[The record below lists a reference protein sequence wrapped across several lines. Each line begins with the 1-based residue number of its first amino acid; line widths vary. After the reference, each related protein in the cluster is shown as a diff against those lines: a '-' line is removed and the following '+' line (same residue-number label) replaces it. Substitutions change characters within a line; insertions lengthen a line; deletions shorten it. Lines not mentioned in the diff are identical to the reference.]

1 MSKTFDYGFT
11 LPNGVQIVHG
21 EGALGKD
28 AFPPEVGI
36 PGRLYE
42 FSPGHASDPTT
53 PSFCGAQGCFEFT
66 VDVRMPRHVHLTRA
80 EEGKQCFVVEK
91 IFVPYGVGLAEL
103 GGQLFV
109 IPPRTLILIAAGVP
123 HTWTAC
129 PPGLNVTKALGLD
142 GQDKEIISDGRFMAV
157 YEYEEP
163 TAFSPTAQTHTL
175 RDSSEYVRCDDLH
188 SIRIPKLDVEQ
199 VLQRASFVWGRSV
212 KKPAVTLGE
221 KPSEFE
227 AVSRT

>member
-1 MSKTFDYGFT
+1 MSKTFEYGFA
-11 LPNGVQIVHG
+11 LPNGVHIVHG

-28 AFPPEVGI
+28 AFPPEVDI
-36 PGRLYE
+36 SGRLYE
-42 FSPGHASDPTT
+42 FSPGRASEFTT
-53 PSFCGAQGCFEFT
+53 PSFCGAQGCFDFT

-80 EEGKQCFVVEK
+80 EEGKQRFVVEK

-103 GGQLFV
+103 GGELFV

-129 PPGLNVTKALGLD
+129 PAGLNVTKTLGLD

-163 TAFSPTAQTHTL
+163 TAFSPTAQIHTL
-175 RDSSEYVRCDDLH
+175 RDASEYVRCDDIH
-188 SIRIPKLDVEQ
+188 SIRIPKLNVEQ
-199 VLQRASFVWGRSV
+199 VMQQASFVWGRSAR
-212 KKPAVTLGE
+212 KPAVTTRE
-221 KPSEFE
+221 RPSESE
-227 AVSRT
+227 AAPRP